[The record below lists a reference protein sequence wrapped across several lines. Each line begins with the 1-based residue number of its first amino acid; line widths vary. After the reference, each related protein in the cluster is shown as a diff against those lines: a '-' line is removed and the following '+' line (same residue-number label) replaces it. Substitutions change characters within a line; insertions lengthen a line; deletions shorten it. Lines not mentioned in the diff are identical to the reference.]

1 MLFSSPVPSSGTKQ
15 FNMTIAIVLALTIC
29 AVGGAWTST
38 ASAANNDVVVFDI
51 DGTLTNDDLTTTP
64 QPGAV
69 NAVKAYVAKKYA
81 VVYVTGRPAITELAT
96 RAWLSL
102 NGFPSRPLYMAPIPY
117 LTDSSL
123 IKYKTDV
130 LKKLELGTPEVR
142 HAYGDSSTDF
152 VAYANVGVPKAKV
165 WALKRVSSST
175 CESGIW
181 NACLPN
187 YTGHISYINSLP
199 NGT

>member
-1 MLFSSPVPSSGTKQ
+1 MLFSLSLPTSGSKKL
-15 FNMTIAIVLALTIC
+15 NLAIAIVLALAAC
-29 AVGGAWTST
+29 VLGGTWTST

-51 DGTLTNDDLTTTP
+51 DGTLTNNDLTTTP

-81 VVYVTGRPAITELAT
+81 VVYVTGRPSATFLAT
-96 RAWLSL
+96 RGWLTL
-102 NGFPSRPLYMAPIPY
+102 NGFPNKPLYMAPIPY

-123 IKYKTDV
+123 INYKTGV
-130 LKKLELGTPEVR
+130 LQKLELGTPEVR
-142 HAYGDSSTDF
+142 QAYGDSSTDF
-152 VAYANVGVPKAKV
+152 VAYKNVGVPEANV
-165 WALKRVSSST
+165 WALKKLSTPT

-199 NGT
+199 TGT